1 MPTSLRIATFNL
13 ENLDEGPGDRRN
25 PSLDERIA
33 ILQPQLERLR
43 ADVICFQEING
54 QERPGQPRRLL
65 ALDRL
70 LQGTPYQTGFNIES
84 TTLADGSQVR
94 NERNLVIVSRFP
106 IEETRQIRNN
116 IIPPPAYRRVTANPP
131 DPEDDPFEIRW
142 ERAIF
147 YGRLGLPDGMP
158 LHVINLHLKSRIP
171 SNIPGQRQSDGRTWK
186 SAAGNAE
193 GSFISAMK
201 RVGQALEARVFI
213 DQLFDADQNARIVV
227 CGDFNEDL
235 EEVAVTAIRGD
246 IENTEN
252 EDLVS
257 RVMIPCERT
266 VAEPSR
272 FSLIHQGQGAM
283 LDHVLVSRPM
293 LSFYRGTEIHNEIL
307 HDESIAF
314 AFDIKFPE
322 SDHAPIVAEFVIP

>member
-1 MPTSLRIATFNL
+1 MPTSLRIASFNL
-13 ENLDEGPGDRRN
+13 ENLDDDPGDSRN

-33 ILQPQLERLR
+33 ILRPQLERLR

-54 QERPGQPRRLL
+54 QEAPGQPRRLL
-65 ALDRL
+65 ALERL
-70 LQGTPYQTGFNIES
+70 LAGTRYASGFHTES

-94 NERNLVIVSRFP
+94 DERNLVIVSRFP
-106 IEETRQIRNN
+106 FQETRQIRND
-116 IIPPPAYRRVTANPP
+116 IVPAPAYRRVTAVPP
-131 DPEDDPFEIRW
+131 DPENDPFDVRW

-147 YGRLGLPDGMP
+147 YGRLALPDGVS
-158 LHVINLHLKSRIP
+158 LHVLNLHLKSRIP
-171 SNIPGQRQSDGRTWK
+171 SNVPGQRRADGRTWR

-201 RVGQALEARVFI
+201 RVGQSLETRVFI
-213 DQLFDADQNARIVV
+213 DQIFDADPDARIVV
-227 CGDFNEDL
+227 CGDLNEDL
-235 EEVAVTAIRGD
+235 DEVAVTAIRGD
-246 IENTEN
+246 VENTEN
-252 EDLVS
+252 SDLVS

-266 VAEPSR
+266 VPEPSR
-272 FSLIHQGQGAM
+272 FSLLHQGQKAM
-283 LDHVLVSRPM
+283 LDHILVSRPM

-322 SDHAPIVAEFVIP
+322 SDHAPVVAEFEIP